1 MILNNFIIIIIIF
14 IIIHLYV
21 TVKKQSM
28 LQKIKWDHTWRYC
41 AWMVT
46 EQRPSSSLSSV
57 KHGDLLVRA
66 RSSTGYLYKVIT
78 GPASRHYIPAAF
90 GFHWGKQWHSL
101 ESSTELELSR
111 YNFLGVGGWHR
122 VGFRARGPGSLGSD
136 MNSQFDQ
143 LPLLFQG
150 SGSLGNV
157 ISLSVTWIHAQT
169 HTYVI
174 LFTLTTVYLLVDS
187 ISASWCH
194 HRTWSETFML
204 CKLAKLPLVIRSWC
218 VGVHKHPA

>member
-1 MILNNFIIIIIIF
+1 MIFNNFIIIIIIF
-14 IIIHLYV
+14 IITHLYV

-57 KHGDLLVRA
+57 KHGELLVRA

-101 ESSTELELSR
+101 ESSTQLSQ
-111 YNFLGVGGWHR
+111 YNFGGWHR

-150 SGSLGNV
+150 EGSLGNV
-157 ISLSVTWIHAQT
+157 ISLCNMDTCTDT
-169 HTYVI
+169 HI
-174 LFTLTTVYLLVDS
+174 CDIIYLDHS
-187 ISASWCH
+187 IFISQL
-194 HRTWSETFML
+194 R
-204 CKLAKLPLVIRSWC
+204 
-218 VGVHKHPA
+218 